1 VTRRKPGTGSLHQ
14 RPNGYWVGS
23 VRVTDGTGRRR
34 AVTVG
39 DWEHDAA
46 EAKLDA
52 LVAGEWLPAT
62 LAELRRVKAEV
73 WAEGALWAAVEC
85 GAIKSGDVA
94 WLVQNDNPYETKGG
108 TE

>member
-1 VTRRKPGTGSLHQ
+1 MTPPKRRKPGTGSLHQ

-23 VRVTDGTGRRR
+23 VRVTDATGHRR

-52 LVAGEWLPAT
+52 LIGGNKLPAT
-62 LAELRRVKAEV
+62 LDELRKIKAAI
-73 WAEGALWAAVEC
+73 WAEGAIWAAVEC
-85 GAIKSGDVA
+85 GAIESEDVA
-94 WLVQNDNPYETKGG
+94 WLDPNDNPYK
-108 TE
+108 